1 MTSATSRPVKPVAP
15 WMTMSKSLGIGWLRG
30 ALRMASSCVWGGFC
44 AHEDCRHAAWWAHRG
59 QLYSPS
65 AWPDLLLQIGKSR
78 TNLRSACPAAVV
90 EGSGLV
96 IGNVAMRSMDWAR
109 TCDHGYKSGSA
120 AGNPVEAGP
129 AGAAAALVGAA
140 TRLGRCGVARKV
152 KSLLVANAPGFHN
165 PAFPTAIRPA
175 PRKPTPMT
183 PTRRRLAL
191 SAFLSLQ
198 VPWTPAAAVGASAP
212 ATHHLQARLPRALD
226 ALHRFLRAARRPAT
240 SASPTRPWRM
250 PSGATSAM
258 TACVRSARA
267 AAAGRRRPSPC
278 RCGRHGS
285 RSMDATGRR

>member
-1 MTSATSRPVKPVAP
+1 
-15 WMTMSKSLGIGWLRG
+15 
-30 ALRMASSCVWGGFC
+30 MASSCVWGGFC
-44 AHEDCRHAAWWAHRG
+44 AHDGCRHAAWWAHRG
-59 QLYSPS
+59 QLHGPS
-65 AWPDLLLQIGKSR
+65 SWPDLLLQIGKSS

-90 EGSGLV
+90 EGGGLV

-109 TCDHGYKSGSA
+109 APATTAASP
-120 AGNPVEAGP
+120 AGNPVGAGP
-129 AGAAAALVGAA
+129 AGAA
-140 TRLGRCGVARKV
+140 TRLGRRSMARNA

-165 PAFPTAIRPA
+165 PAFPSAIRPA

-183 PTRRRLAL
+183 PTRLRLAL
-191 SAFLSLQ
+191 PAFLSLQ
-198 VPWTPAAAVGASAP
+198 VPRMPYAAVGASAP
-212 ATHHLQARLPRALD
+212 ATHHLQARLPRAAGCAAPLP
-226 ALHRFLRAARRPAT
+226 ARARRPAT

-267 AAAGRRRPSPC
+267 AAAGRHRPSPC